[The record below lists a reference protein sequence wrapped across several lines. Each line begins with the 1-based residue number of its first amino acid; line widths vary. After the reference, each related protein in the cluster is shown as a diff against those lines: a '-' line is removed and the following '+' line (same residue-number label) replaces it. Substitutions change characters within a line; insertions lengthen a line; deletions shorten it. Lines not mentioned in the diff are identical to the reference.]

1 MEQKIMEVLRRMQ
14 PVLEEGLLRELKNVL
29 HMVFAGC
36 DVAQKAEIQCLDNSW
51 RIDMEDYLMSKALEG
66 KSVDTVKRY
75 RYELSRLLSYINK
88 PVADITDG
96 DISGYMR
103 AYKSIREVQNSTLK
117 GVRAVYSSFFVWL
130 RDRDRIRK
138 NPMMLVESIKVA
150 KRVKRPFTDTER
162 EQLLRSCATI
172 RDKAT
177 NGSNTITV
185 VAKDKAGKTTTVTRK
200 VTLDTGAPV
209 FEKVTLTPNPVDCG
223 KTFIISVKVTD

>member
-1 MEQKIMEVLRRMQ
+1 MEVLRRMP

-36 DVAQKAEIQCLDNSW
+36 DVAQKAEIQRLDNSW

-130 RDRDRIRK
+130 RDHDRIRK
-138 NPMMLVESIKVA
+138 NPMVLVESIKVE

-162 EQLLRSCATI
+162 EQLLRNCATI
-172 RDKAT
+172 RDKAMMEFLYSTAVRVSELASLNRDDIRWSSKDLIVYGKGGKERTVYLNERT
-177 NGSNTITV
+177 NMYLSLIH
-185 VAKDKAGKTTTVTRK
+185 
-200 VTLDTGAPV
+200 
-209 FEKVTLTPNPVDCG
+209 
-223 KTFIISVKVTD
+223 I